1 MKKSELLR
9 ALQSEIQKHNLSTFM
24 DEKDKIVITGCT
36 LRRKHFGTVEQ
47 FKRHITDDVLPPLL
61 DKLSGWVEMK
71 FTSPNIHYRVRL
83 GQDVP
88 DDMHSYTVE
97 EWDGNKL
104 LRTFA
109 VLISQSQKLTHAP
122 AESYIE
128 KWFELYVDKLPTDGG
143 EIKVNLNE
151 VQIP

>member
-1 MKKSELLR
+1 
-9 ALQSEIQKHNLSTFM
+9 
-24 DEKDKIVITGCT
+24 
-36 LRRKHFGTVEQ
+36 
-47 FKRHITDDVLPPLL
+47 
-61 DKLSGWVEMK
+61 MK
-71 FTSPNIHYRVRL
+71 FTNQNIRYRVRP

-122 AESYIE
+122 AESCIE
-128 KWFELYVDKLPTDGG
+128 KWFGLHSGRLPTDGG
-143 EIKVNLNE
+143 QIKVNLNE

>member
-1 MKKSELLR
+1 
-9 ALQSEIQKHNLSTFM
+9 
-24 DEKDKIVITGCT
+24 
-36 LRRKHFGTVEQ
+36 
-47 FKRHITDDVLPPLL
+47 
-61 DKLSGWVEMK
+61 MK
-71 FTSPNIHYRVRL
+71 FTNPNIRYRVRP

-97 EWDGNKL
+97 EWNRDIL

-109 VLISQSQKLTHAP
+109 VLISQSQKLTHTP

-128 KWFELYVDKLPTDGG
+128 RWFELYSDTLPTDGG

>member
-1 MKKSELLR
+1 
-9 ALQSEIQKHNLSTFM
+9 
-24 DEKDKIVITGCT
+24 
-36 LRRKHFGTVEQ
+36 
-47 FKRHITDDVLPPLL
+47 
-61 DKLSGWVEMK
+61 MK
-71 FTSPNIHYRVRL
+71 FTNPNIRYRVRP

-109 VLISQSQKLTHAP
+109 VLVSQSQKLTHTP

-128 KWFELYVDKLPTDGG
+128 RWFELHSDRLPTDGG
-143 EIKVNLNE
+143 AINVNLNE
-151 VQIP
+151 VQIL

>member
-1 MKKSELLR
+1 
-9 ALQSEIQKHNLSTFM
+9 
-24 DEKDKIVITGCT
+24 
-36 LRRKHFGTVEQ
+36 
-47 FKRHITDDVLPPLL
+47 
-61 DKLSGWVEMK
+61 MK
-71 FTSPNIHYRVRL
+71 FTNPNIRYRVRP

-97 EWDGNKL
+97 EWNRDIL

-109 VLISQSQKLTHAP
+109 VLISQSLKLTHTP

-128 KWFELYVDKLPTDGG
+128 RWFELYSDTLPTDGG

>member
-1 MKKSELLR
+1 MR
-9 ALQSEIQKHNLSTFM
+9 
-24 DEKDKIVITGCT
+24 
-36 LRRKHFGTVEQ
+36 
-47 FKRHITDDVLPPLL
+47 
-61 DKLSGWVEMK
+61 
-71 FTSPNIHYRVRL
+71 FTSPEIRYRVRH

-97 EWDGNKL
+97 EWNENKL

-128 KWFELYVDKLPTDGG
+128 KWFELYSDKLPTDGG
-143 EIKVNLNE
+143 EIKINLNE
-151 VQIP
+151 VQIF